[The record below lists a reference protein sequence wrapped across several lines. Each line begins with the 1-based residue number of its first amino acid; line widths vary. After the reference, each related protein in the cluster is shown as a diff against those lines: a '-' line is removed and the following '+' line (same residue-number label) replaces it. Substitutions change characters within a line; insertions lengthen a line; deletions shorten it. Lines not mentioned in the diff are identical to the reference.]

1 MIPAS
6 FYTKAEY
13 RLSRGMPVDTV
24 FELADSLKIE
34 HTEVDEWLK
43 NRQTLDAKKQA
54 IGQGQEAI
62 YNTLDEIILEK
73 RPHLVAVRRGDNSEF
88 YEYRAG
94 VYTHITKQDMLN
106 LVDTEMYEQNL
117 HAQRANRKKV
127 EDTTKRI
134 ASALTR
140 LNRVY
145 TDEDAHKQAW
155 RINLQNGLLDPETR
169 ILHPHTPDYF
179 STSQV
184 PFPYDAEATAPMFEE
199 FVSKISNGD
208 EKFPTML
215 QQMFGYCL
223 MDGNPKHKVFYLYG
237 STARNGKSTSAKIL
251 MGLLGKGNC
260 TTLSLS
266 QLSNDNNRVLQGL
279 VGKQLN
285 FSDEVSSK
293 YIESSLLTTLSAEGV
308 IHIDP
313 KFKDS
318 YDYQV
323 RAKFVVACNDIPRFE
338 SGQGMQKRM
347 HILPFD
353 YHIPE
358 TERVERYDE
367 KLLEKEGSGI
377 LNWALAGL
385 HHLKET
391 HTFLLNDRSLE
402 DLEDA
407 RLESNPV
414 HAYLEDAYKFGAD
427 YTDTLP
433 TASIYGT
440 PRVGTGKDCQHPTGY
455 FAYCEQAGIRPLSRM
470 KFSKEL
476 SRYADMT
483 NKIAKCRDKDD
494 EGKPTVRGYVG
505 LMKRI
510 PTSAYEEEVF

>member
-1 MIPAS
+1 MIPS
-6 FYTKAEY
+6 TFYTKAEY
-13 RLSRGMPVDTV
+13 RLSRGMPAQTV
-24 FELADSLKIE
+24 YELADTLNIDHS
-34 HTEVDEWLK
+34 EVDAWLK
-43 NRQTLDAKKQA
+43 NRTTNEARKQA
-54 IGQGQEAI
+54 VGQGQEAL
-62 YNTLDEIILEK
+62 YNTLDEAILEK
-73 RPHLVAVRRGDNSEF
+73 HPHMVAVRRGDNNEF
-88 YEYRAG
+88 YEYHDG
-94 VYTHITKQDMLN
+94 VYLHVTKQDMLN
-106 LVDTEMYEQNL
+106 LVDAEMYEQNL
-117 HAQRANRKKV
+117 HAHRANRRKV
-127 EDTTKRI
+127 ADTAQRI
-134 ASALTR
+134 ASSLTR

-145 TDEDAHKQAW
+145 TDDDARKQAW
-155 RINLQNGLLDPETR
+155 RINLQNGLLDPETQV
-169 ILHPHTPDYF
+169 LHPHTPEYF

-184 PFPYDAEATAPMFEE
+184 PFKYDTEATAPLFEGL
-199 FVSKISNGD
+199 VQKISNGD
-208 EKFPTML
+208 DKFPTML

-237 STARNGKSTSAKIL
+237 STARNGKSTTAKIL
-251 MGLLGKGNC
+251 MGLLGRGNC

-313 KFKDS
+313 KYKDS

-323 RAKFVVACNDIPRFE
+323 RGKFIVACNDIPRFE

-347 HILPFD
+347 HIIPFD

-358 TERVERYDE
+358 AERVERYDE
-367 KLLEKEGSGI
+367 MLLEKEGSGI

-385 HHLKET
+385 HNLKESK
-391 HTFLLNDRSLE
+391 TFTLNARSLE

-414 HAYLEDAYKFGAD
+414 HADLEESYKFGIQ
-427 YTDTLP
+427 YTDILP

-440 PRVGTGKDCQHPTGY
+440 PRVGTGKDCKHPTGY
-455 FAYCEQAGIRPLSRM
+455 FAYCEDAGIRPLSRM
-470 KFSKEL
+470 KFGKEL

-483 NKIAKCRDKDD
+483 KKIEKRRDKDD
-494 EGKPTVRGYVG
+494 EGKPTMRGYAG
-505 LMKRI
+505 LMSKNNK
-510 PTSAYEEEVF
+510 F